1 VSWPF
6 LQVRR
11 ENKNNLHDAAFV
23 AVVFSIN
30 MDVDLFGHLNKT
42 TKSSK
47 KKKRTSSLDE
57 KTETPT
63 ENADVKRRKLA
74 TTSTAKTQK
83 EEPTKMDVD
92 SNSSKT
98 KTIIHRHKLKGG
110 AGTQSKNCVHEVAL
124 PPNSSLSETE
134 LLAATSEQPLKMA
147 KKYKFELDPFQKQ
160 SVACIEQEQSVLVAA
175 HTSAGKTAVAEYA
188 VAKSLKGGQRVIYTS
203 PIKALSNQKYRDLV
217 EGFQDVGLMTGDV
230 TINPNASCLVMTTEI
245 LRSMLYRGSE
255 VMREVAWVIFDEVHY
270 MRDRDRGVV
279 WEESIIMLPHKVKF
293 VFLSATI
300 PNAFEFAAWVAKV
313 HDQPCHV
320 VYTEYRPTPLEHY
333 IFPAGGEGLHL
344 VVDGD
349 GNFREKSF
357 QKAVS
362 TLASTNLEQQ
372 LKDQAKSKSRRK
384 QKKQAGDDLYRIIKM
399 IMKREYNPV
408 IVFSFSK
415 KDCETNALAL
425 SKLNMNS
432 SDESDLVEKVFK
444 SALESL
450 SEEDRKLPQI
460 QAILPL
466 LKRGIGIHHGG
477 LLPILKEV
485 IEILFGEGLL
495 KCLFAT
501 ETFAM
506 GVNMPAKTV
515 VFTSARKF
523 DGKEF
528 RFINSNE
535 YVQMSGR
542 AGRRNVDTRGI
553 VIQMLDEK
561 MEQTQIKRILKG
573 FGDPL
578 QSSFH
583 LGYNMLLNLL
593 RVEDSDP
600 EFMMR
605 HSLHQ
610 FQKEIQVPKLEGE
623 VEKLQLEVSE
633 IKFPDNMEA
642 PTEDYCR
649 MLDQIE
655 EQKKTM
661 IKVSSM
667 PDFATPFLQLGRLI
681 RVVENEEDWGLGVVI
696 SFCAASEHPVVQAKD
711 RNNTNTMIEVVGA
724 EIGCS
729 DSDFIVDVALRCQR
743 LQGATSM
750 TLMTRP
756 RPCNNSGGGEI
767 RVVPVLLQCI
777 REISAIRINVPKD
790 LTRRDK
796 LQSVWKSVR

>member
-1 VSWPF
+1 
-6 LQVRR
+6 
-11 ENKNNLHDAAFV
+11 
-23 AVVFSIN
+23 
-30 MDVDLFGHLNKT
+30 M
-42 TKSSK
+42 
-47 KKKRTSSLDE
+47 
-57 KTETPT
+57 
-63 ENADVKRRKLA
+63 
-74 TTSTAKTQK
+74 
-83 EEPTKMDVD
+83 
-92 SNSSKT
+92 
-98 KTIIHRHKLKGG
+98 
-110 AGTQSKNCVHEVAL
+110 
-124 PPNSSLSETE
+124 
-134 LLAATSEQPLKMA
+134 
-147 KKYKFELDPFQKQ
+147 
-160 SVACIEQEQSVLVAA
+160 
-175 HTSAGKTAVAEYA
+175 
-188 VAKSLKGGQRVIYTS
+188 
-203 PIKALSNQKYRDLV
+203 
-217 EGFQDVGLMTGDV
+217 
-230 TINPNASCLVMTTEI
+230 
-245 LRSMLYRGSE
+245 
-255 VMREVAWVIFDEVHY
+255 
-270 MRDRDRGVV
+270 
-279 WEESIIMLPHKVKF
+279 
-293 VFLSATI
+293 
-300 PNAFEFAAWVAKV
+300 
-313 HDQPCHV
+313 
-320 VYTEYRPTPLEHY
+320 
-333 IFPAGGEGLHL
+333 
-344 VVDGD
+344 
-349 GNFREKSF
+349 
-357 QKAVS
+357 
-362 TLASTNLEQQ
+362 
-372 LKDQAKSKSRRK
+372 
-384 QKKQAGDDLYRIIKM
+384 
-399 IMKREYNPV
+399 
-408 IVFSFSK
+408 FSFSK

-432 SDESDLVEKVFK
+432 TDESELVEKVFK

-573 FGDPL
+573 FGNPL

-605 HSLHQ
+605 NSLHQ
-610 FQKEIQVPKLEGE
+610 FQKEIQVPKLESE
-623 VEKLQLEVSE
+623 VENLRKEHSNIE
-633 IKFPDNMEA
+633 FPTNTEA

-649 MLDQIE
+649 MLDQIQ

-661 IKVSSM
+661 RNIASM
-667 PDFATPFLQLGRLI
+667 PEFATPFLQVGRLV
-681 RVVENEEDWGLGVVI
+681 RVVENEENWGLGVVI
-696 SFCAASEHPVVQAKD
+696 SFCQASEHAVVKAKD
-711 RNNTNTMIEVVGA
+711 RNRTSTIMEVLGA
-724 EIGCS
+724 EGGARNLHEKS
-729 DSDFIVDVALRCQR
+729 TFIVDIALQCQR

-756 RPCNNSGGGEI
+756 RPCTDNNGEVRI
-767 RVVPVLLQCI
+767 VPVLLSCV
-777 REISAIRINVPKD
+777 RDMSAIRINVPKD

-796 LQSVWKSVR
+796 LQSMWKSVKEVKRRFPDLPELDPEDDMGIDDTTEHGKRFLKAKRRIAALQDRVRKNAIFNAGNRNELVELFNRRRHLERAIATHQQDLKSVQKLALRETLLQMKRVLRRLGHISNDDILTLKARVACEINAADELLVTELLFEGTWCSISFSHPFT